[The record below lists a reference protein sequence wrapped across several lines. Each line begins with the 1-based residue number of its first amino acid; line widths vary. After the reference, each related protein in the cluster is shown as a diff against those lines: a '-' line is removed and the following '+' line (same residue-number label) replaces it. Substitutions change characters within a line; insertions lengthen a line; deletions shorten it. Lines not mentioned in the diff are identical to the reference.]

1 MFDLRSIVIG
11 LVLMLKKYSCLS
23 LTIYEEA
30 NEEDYK
36 NGIIAL
42 PLIGLAIGL
51 VAFIIVSFRYIY
63 DGFFISSAVLLYYCV
78 VTKTTNIKDVYRTL
92 NYYIKPANQ
101 TDNISGIIGT
111 VLICLMYL
119 SLFRVVPVTSLIIM
133 PAAGF
138 SNLMI
143 LSKVIKRD
151 LENTSILK
159 YCGNY
164 HIIAA
169 FGISFLSAAILNYKL
184 IISLSLMFMLSGLIV
199 SILDKRIK
207 NVPSSVEGFII
218 EVSQIMFLIITYVIR
233 LGDTPL

>member
-1 MFDLRSIVIG
+1 MLDLRSVVIG

-42 PLIGLAIGL
+42 PIIGLAIGF

-78 VTKTTNIKDVYRTL
+78 VTKTSNIKDVYRTL
-92 NYYIKPANQ
+92 NYYIRPANQ

-159 YCGNY
+159 YCSSY

-169 FGISFLSAAILNYKL
+169 FGISFLSAAIINYKL
-184 IISLSLMFMLSGLIV
+184 IISLSITFMLSGLIV

-218 EVSQIMFLIITYVIR
+218 EVSQVMFLIITYIIR
-233 LGDTPL
+233 FGDTPL

>member
-1 MFDLRSIVIG
+1 MFDLKSIVIG
-11 LVLMLKKYSCLS
+11 LVLMIKKYSCLS

-42 PLIGLAIGL
+42 PIIGLAIGL

-92 NYYIKPANQ
+92 NYYIRPANQ

-111 VLICLMYL
+111 VLICFMYL

-233 LGDTPL
+233 FGDTPL

>member
-1 MFDLRSIVIG
+1 MLDLRSVVIG

-42 PLIGLAIGL
+42 PIIGLAIGF

-78 VTKTTNIKDVYRTL
+78 VTKTSNIKDVYRTL
-92 NYYIKPANQ
+92 NYYIRPANQ

-159 YCGNY
+159 YCGSY

-169 FGISFLSAAILNYKL
+169 FGISFLSAAIINYKL
-184 IISLSLMFMLSGLIV
+184 IISLSITFMLSGLIV

-218 EVSQIMFLIITYVIR
+218 EVSQIMFLIITYIIR
-233 LGDTPL
+233 FGDTPL

>member
-1 MFDLRSIVIG
+1 MLDLRSIVIG
-11 LVLMLKKYSCLS
+11 VVLMLKKYSCVS
-23 LTIYEEA
+23 ITIYEEA

-36 NGIIAL
+36 NGIMAL
-42 PLIGLAIGL
+42 PIIGLAIGF

-78 VTKTTNIKDVYRTL
+78 VTKTSNIKDVYRTL
-92 NYYIKPANQ
+92 NYYIRPANQ

-159 YCGNY
+159 YCGSY

-169 FGISFLSAAILNYKL
+169 FGISFLSAAIINYKL
-184 IISLSLMFMLSGLIV
+184 IISLSITFMLSGLIV

-218 EVSQIMFLIITYVIR
+218 EVSQVMFLIITYIIR
-233 LGDTPL
+233 FGDTPL